1 MSLRGVVFDMDGVL
15 FDTEKIYDEAWL
27 EAARRLRIPN
37 IEPAIIACKGVNG
50 AFARAYFATDYPQV
64 DYDAFE
70 RIASECFEE
79 IVEARGLPEKPG
91 LHEILDFLQGAGI
104 PVALATSTGRERC
117 LRHLAKSGVEPYF
130 RAVVAGD
137 QVAHGKPAPD
147 IYLAA
152 CAALGLN
159 PADCVAVEDS
169 YNGIRSAHAA
179 GLRAVMVPD
188 LLPPTEEMRDLAWRV
203 LDSLNDLATA
213 LEKELGGAAGADI
226 LCLTAEQITP
236 AMFEGFD
243 RTQIVRRCWRK
254 QSGVWQLKD
263 VAFEEHWGEA
273 DFARLS
279 EELGQVARSGG
290 AVFAALESGRMRG
303 FAAVDSRRF
312 GSRGQYLQL
321 TDLHVSAES
330 RGRGLGRALFARAC
344 AAARALGAETLYIS
358 AHSSE
363 ETQAFYRRMGC
374 VEALEYEPHLTALEP
389 CDCQLEYVL

>member
-27 EAARRLRIPN
+27 QAARRLHIPD

-50 AFARAYFATDYPQV
+50 AFARAYFAKDYPQV
-64 DYDAFE
+64 DYDAFD

-91 LHEILDFLQGAGI
+91 LHEILELLQGAGI

-117 LRHLAKSGVEPYF
+117 LRHLAKSGVGPYF

-179 GLRAVMVPD
+179 GLRAAMVPD
-188 LLPPTEEMRDLAWRV
+188 LLPPTEEMHDLAWRV
-203 LDSLNDLATA
+203 LDSLTDLAA
-213 LEKELGGAAGADI
+213 ELEKELCGGADI
-226 LCLTAEQITP
+226 RRLAAEQISP
-236 AMFEGFD
+236 ALFEGFD

-254 QSGVWQLKD
+254 EGGVWQLKD
-263 VAFEEHWGEA
+263 IAFEEHWGAAKFME
-273 DFARLS
+273 LS
-279 EELGQVARSGG
+279 EELGRIARSDG
-290 AVFAALESGRMRG
+290 AVFAALESGRIRG

-312 GSRGQYLQL
+312 GSRGQYVQL
-321 TDLHVSAES
+321 VDLHVSAES
-330 RGRGLGRALFARAC
+330 RGRGLGRVLFARAC
-344 AAARALGAETLYIS
+344 AAAREMGAEKLYIS

-389 CDCQLEYVL
+389 CDCQMEYTL